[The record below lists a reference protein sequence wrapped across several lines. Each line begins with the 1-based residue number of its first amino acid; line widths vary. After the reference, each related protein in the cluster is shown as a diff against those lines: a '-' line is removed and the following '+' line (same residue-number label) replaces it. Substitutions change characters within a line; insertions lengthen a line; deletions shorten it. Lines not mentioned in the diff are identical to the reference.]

1 MNDAPLISIIIPVF
15 NAGKT
20 LQSTIE
26 SILGQSYKNIEL
38 IIVDGESVDNTKDI
52 IAQYKKNIDI
62 FICEKDNG
70 IYDAMNKGIIVAN
83 GDWLL
88 FLGGDD
94 VLFNSEILTSI
105 FIDSNFEEID
115 FLYGDVLFK
124 SNSLKYGGEKDFPTL
139 LDSNICHQSIFYNK
153 KIFAIIGQY
162 NLRYQVLADFDMNIR
177 VFKNESIQKKYIPEI
192 ITLFNDKGT
201 SNSVLDKYFYSDM
214 LSLFQ
219 KEKDFNFRSPYLQR
233 YYFYCGINNLCSNNI
248 MQASKQIPLSWIIG
262 RRKLFYFL
270 FTFKFLLRILVRD
283 RIKIK

>member
-1 MNDAPLISIIIPVF
+1 MKDAPLISIIIPVF

-26 SILGQSYKNIEL
+26 SILGQCYKNIEL

-70 IYDAMNKGIIVAN
+70 IYDAMNKGIIAAN

-124 SNSLKYGGEKDFPTL
+124 SSSLKYGGEKDYPTL
-139 LDSNICHQSIFYNK
+139 LDSNICHQSIFYHK
-153 KIFAIIGQY
+153 KIFETI
-162 NLRYQVLADFDMNIR
+162 
-177 VFKNESIQKKYIPEI
+177 
-192 ITLFNDKGT
+192 
-201 SNSVLDKYFYSDM
+201 
-214 LSLFQ
+214 
-219 KEKDFNFRSPYLQR
+219 
-233 YYFYCGINNLCSNNI
+233 
-248 MQASKQIPLSWIIG
+248 
-262 RRKLFYFL
+262 
-270 FTFKFLLRILVRD
+270 
-283 RIKIK
+283 

>member
-1 MNDAPLISIIIPVF
+1 MKDAPLISIIIPVF

-26 SILGQSYKNIEL
+26 SILGQSYENIEL

-52 IAQYKKNIDI
+52 ITQYKKNIHI

-70 IYDAMNKGIIVAN
+70 IYDAMNKGINASN

-94 VLFNSEILTSI
+94 VLYNSEILASI
-105 FIDSNFEEID
+105 FIDSNFEKID

-124 SNSLKYGGEKDFPTL
+124 SNSLIYGGEKDYPTL
-139 LDSNICHQSIFYNK
+139 LDSNICHQSIFYHK
-153 KIFAIIGQY
+153 KIFETIGNY

-177 VFKNESIQKKYIPEI
+177 VFQNESIRKKYIPKI

-201 SNSVLDKYFYSDM
+201 SNSVLDRYFYSDM
-214 LSLFQ
+214 LSVFQ
-219 KEKDFNFRSPYLQR
+219 KEKEFNFRSPYLQR
-233 YYFYCGINNLCSNNI
+233 YYFYSGIVNLCSNKT
-248 MQASKQIPLSWIIG
+248 MLAFKQIPLSWIIG

-270 FTFKFLLRILVRD
+270 FTFKFLLRILIRD
-283 RIKIK
+283 EIKIK

>member
-1 MNDAPLISIIIPVF
+1 MKDAPLISIIIPVF

-26 SILGQSYKNIEL
+26 SILGQCYKNIEL

-70 IYDAMNKGIIVAN
+70 IYDAMNKGIIAAN

-124 SNSLKYGGEKDFPTL
+124 SSSLKYGGEKDYPTL
-139 LDSNICHQSIFYNK
+139 LDSNICHQSIFYHK
-153 KIFAIIGQY
+153 KIFETIGQY

-177 VFKNESIQKKYIPEI
+177 VFQNESIRKKYVSKI

-214 LSLFQ
+214 LSVFQ
-219 KEKDFNFRSPYLQR
+219 KEKDFNNRSPYLQR
-233 YYFYCGINNLCSNNI
+233 YYFYCGIINLCSNEI
-248 MQASKQIPLSWIIG
+248 MLAFKQIPLSWIIG

-270 FTFKFLLRILVRD
+270 FTFKFLLRILIRD
-283 RIKIK
+283 EIKIK

>member
-1 MNDAPLISIIIPVF
+1 MKDAPLISIIIPVF

-70 IYDAMNKGIIVAN
+70 IYDAMNKGLIAAN

-94 VLFNSEILTSI
+94 VLFNSEILTCI

-124 SNSLKYGGEKDFPTL
+124 SSSLKYGGEKDYPTL
-139 LDSNICHQSIFYNK
+139 LDSNICHQSIFYHK
-153 KIFAIIGQY
+153 KIFETIGQY

-177 VFKNESIQKKYIPEI
+177 VFQNESIRKKYVSKI

-214 LSLFQ
+214 LSIFQ
-219 KEKDFNFRSPYLQR
+219 KEKDFNNRSPYLQR
-233 YYFYCGINNLCSNNI
+233 YYFYCGIINLCSNKI
-248 MQASKQIPLSWIIG
+248 MLAFKQIPLSWIIG

-270 FTFKFLLRILVRD
+270 FTFKFLLRILIRD
-283 RIKIK
+283 EIKIK

>member
-1 MNDAPLISIIIPVF
+1 MKYAPLISIIIPVF

-26 SILGQSYKNIEL
+26 SVLDQSYENIEL

-52 IAQYKKNIDI
+52 ITQYKKNINI

-70 IYDAMNKGIIVAN
+70 IYDAMNKGIIAAN

-94 VLFNSEILTSI
+94 VLYNSEILASI
-105 FIDSNFEEID
+105 FIDSNFDQVD

-124 SNSLKYGGEKDFPTL
+124 SNSLKYGGEKDYPTL
-139 LDSNICHQSIFYNK
+139 LDSNICHQSIFYHK
-153 KIFAIIGQY
+153 KIFETIGNY

-177 VFKNESIQKKYIPEI
+177 LFKNESIRKKYIPKI
-192 ITLFNDKGT
+192 ISLFNDKGT
-201 SNSVLDKYFYSDM
+201 SNSVLDRYFYSDM
-214 LSLFQ
+214 LSEFQ

-233 YYFYCGINNLCSNNI
+233 YYFYCGIINLCSNKI
-248 MQASKQIPLSWIIG
+248 MLAFKQIPLSWIIG

-270 FTFKFLLRILVRD
+270 FTFKFLLRILIRD
-283 RIKIK
+283 EIKIK

>member
-1 MNDAPLISIIIPVF
+1 MKYAPLISIIIPVF

-26 SILGQSYKNIEL
+26 SILGQSYENFEL

-52 IAQYKKNIDI
+52 ITQFQKNIDI

-70 IYDAMNKGIIVAN
+70 IYDAMNKGIIAAN

-94 VLFNSEILTSI
+94 VLYNSEILTSI
-105 FIDSNFEEID
+105 FIDSNFDKVD

-124 SNSLKYGGEKDFPTL
+124 SNSLKYGEEKDYPTL
-139 LDSNICHQSIFYNK
+139 LDSNICHQSIFYHK
-153 KIFAIIGQY
+153 KIFETIGQY
-162 NLRYQVLADFDMNIR
+162 NLRYQVLADFDMNIK
-177 VFKNESIQKKYIPEI
+177 VFKNNSIRKKYIPKI
-192 ITLFNDKGT
+192 ITLFNDQGT

-214 LSLFQ
+214 LSVFQ
-219 KEKDFNFRSPYLQR
+219 KEKDFDFLSPYLQR
-233 YYFYCGINNLCSNNI
+233 YYFYCGINNLCSNKI
-248 MQASKQIPLSWIIG
+248 MQALKQIPLSWIIG

-270 FTFKFLLRILVRD
+270 FTFKFLLRIIIRD
-283 RIKIK
+283 KIKIK